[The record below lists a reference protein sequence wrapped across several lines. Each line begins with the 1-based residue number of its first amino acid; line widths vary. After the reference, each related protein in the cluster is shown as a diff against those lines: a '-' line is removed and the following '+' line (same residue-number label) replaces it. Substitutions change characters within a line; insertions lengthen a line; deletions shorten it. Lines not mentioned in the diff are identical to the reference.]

1 MALPNTGGLSN
12 PGTALSDA
20 FKAAFVYTHI
30 VQSGDA
36 QFSAANNYD
45 NLLNHDVPEILA
57 NRFTLGDFQDGPNL
71 LLTARVSEATNYPE
85 YGANWYWDGVWKS
98 PWPWA
103 IYLAKT
109 GDVAFVSKY
118 FHDDSGGAS
127 TWGPSL
133 YTMMHEIP
141 GQLERPATSPRRTT
155 TTRWAGGSSTTT
167 PRSSVWRRT
176 STSRRS
182 SETRPKPRGPTGSSR
197 RS

>member
-1 MALPNTGGLSN
+1 M
-12 PGTALSDA
+12 
-20 FKAAFVYTHI
+20 
-30 VQSGDA
+30 QSGEA

-118 FHDDSGGAS
+118 FHDDSAGAS
-127 TWGPSL
+127 SWGPSL

-141 GQLERPATSPRRTT
+141 GQLTARGLSRYVERQRLDGPVALRRLLRVHRTGRVQVHRHGHRQHDRSHVGRWPADLVDERDEHGARGEP
-155 TTRWAGGSSTTT
+155 AGKRLLVSAV
-167 PRSSVWRRT
+167 R
-176 STSRRS
+176 SRRAH
-182 SETRPKPRGPTGSSR
+182 
-197 RS
+197 